1 MSDTNYSLSAHWF
14 NCNFLIKR
22 HIAVDF
28 QCTVI
33 FKKCVWNWFFKKWAI
48 PGLFFVY
55 FCLFITVDSKQMFNK
70 FCRWLDSN
78 CGHLVSEA
86 TALPTEP
93 HNHCPVLEIVNMD
106 SNDQSKLINC
116 LGLQKFEESS
126 KIEILN
132 IYPNCWMYHSSGNP
146 SFVFLLSP

>member
-1 MSDTNYSLSAHWF
+1 MKMRSWLIGQVLGKVSHWPTLWKGVVF
-14 NCNFLIKR
+14 FVFL
-22 HIAVDF
+22 
-28 QCTVI
+28 
-33 FKKCVWNWFFKKWAI
+33 KWAI

-93 HNHCPVLEIVNMD
+93 HNHCPQPLRQTKGLFVGLIVPMSQCYKQIWSQCSYATLKYTTLMISFTNYVLYFI
-106 SNDQSKLINC
+106 
-116 LGLQKFEESS
+116 
-126 KIEILN
+126 
-132 IYPNCWMYHSSGNP
+132 P
-146 SFVFLLSP
+146 